1 MNRKIDRRHNYMIVL
16 DTETANTI
24 MEDDG
29 KMCMNY
35 VLPYD
40 FGWCVMDT
48 MGNVYEKRSF
58 IDSDIFYDEPDLMT
72 SAYYSAKIPMYE
84 REIVEGK
91 RIVANTYNIRK
102 ALLDDIATY
111 EAKILMAHNARFDCR
126 AMNNIQRWTTKSK
139 YRYFL
144 PKDIEIWDSM
154 KMARSV
160 IHKMPTYR
168 KFCEKHGLLTA
179 TGKLSTTA
187 ENLYR
192 FITKNPDFVESHT
205 GLEDV
210 EIEKEIFL
218 YCKRQHKPM
227 VKKLWEN

>member
-1 MNRKIDRRHNYMIVL
+1 MERIDYRRNYVIVI
-16 DTETANTI
+16 DTETANTLD
-24 MEDDG
+24 ENG
-29 KMCMNY
+29 KLVMNY

-40 FGWCVMDT
+40 FGWSVIDT
-48 MGNVYEKRSF
+48 TGNVYEERSF
-58 IDSDIFYDEPDLMT
+58 VDSDIFYGEPELMQ
-72 SAYYSAKIPMYE
+72 SAYYAEKIPMYE
-84 REIVEGK
+84 QDIEEGT
-91 RIVANTYNIRK
+91 RIVASTYEIRDI
-102 ALLDDIATY
+102 LLDDIERYHVKA
-111 EAKILMAHNARFDCR
+111 IMAHNASFDYR

-144 PKDIEIWDSM
+144 PKDIEIWDTM
-154 KMARSV
+154 KMARSI

-168 KFCEKHGLLTA
+168 KFCEKYNLMTS
-179 TGKLSTTA
+179 TGRLSTTA

-210 EIEKEIFL
+210 RIEKEIFL

-227 VKKLWEN
+227 VKKLWND

>member
-1 MNRKIDRRHNYMIVL
+1 MERIDYRRNYIIVI
-16 DTETANTI
+16 DTETANTLD
-24 MEDDG
+24 ENG
-29 KMCMNY
+29 KLVMNY

-40 FGWCVMDT
+40 FGWSVIDT
-48 MGNVYEKRSF
+48 TGNVYEERSF
-58 IDSDIFYDEPDLMT
+58 VNSDIFYDEPELMQ
-72 SAYYSAKIPMYE
+72 SAYYAEKIPMYE
-84 REIVEGK
+84 HDIDEGT
-91 RIVANTYNIRK
+91 RIVANTYEIRK
-102 ALLDDIATY
+102 ALLNDIERYHIKA
-111 EAKILMAHNARFDCR
+111 LMAHNASFDYR

-139 YRYFL
+139 HRYFL
-144 PKDIEIWDSM
+144 PKDIEIWDTM

-168 KFCEKHGLLTA
+168 KFCEKHNLMTA

-210 EIEKEIFL
+210 KIEKEIYL

-227 VKKLWEN
+227 VKKLWID

>member
-1 MNRKIDRRHNYMIVL
+1 MILKIDRRHNYLICL

-24 MEDDG
+24 AEDG
-29 KMCMNY
+29 KLCMDY

-40 FGWCVMDT
+40 FGWCVMDSKGT
-48 MGNVYEKRSF
+48 VYVRRSF
-58 IDSDIFYDEPDLMT
+58 INSDIFYGEPELMT
-72 SAYYSAKIPMYE
+72 SAYYANKIPMYE
-84 REIVEGK
+84 REIAEGK
-91 RIVANTYNIRK
+91 RIVANTYEIRK
-102 ALLDDIATY
+102 ALHEDIETY
-111 EAKILMAHNARFDCR
+111 GVKALMAHNARFDHR

-144 PKDIEIWDSM
+144 PKDIEIWDTM

-168 KFCEKHGLLTA
+168 KFCEKHGFLTA